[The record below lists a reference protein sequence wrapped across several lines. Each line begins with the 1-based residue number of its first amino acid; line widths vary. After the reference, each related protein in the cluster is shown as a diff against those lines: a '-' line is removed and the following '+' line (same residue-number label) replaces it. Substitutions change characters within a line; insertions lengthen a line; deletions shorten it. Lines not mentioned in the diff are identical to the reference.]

1 MSGILCCAALLFL
14 YNCVTSFYFPFSFI
28 FSSNPPNAAHYY
40 SIVILFQ
47 FLIYHATRTIE
58 PSLLLQAVSLVT
70 YPRGESLSDKTF
82 LYRSI
87 FTSTDLEPI

>member
-47 FLIYHATRTIE
+47 FLIYRAMRTIE
-58 PSLLLQAVSLVT
+58 PSLYVSSPSVT
-70 YPRGESLSDKTF
+70 APTARL
-82 LYRSI
+82 
-87 FTSTDLEPI
+87 